1 MDVLHKPFPYT
12 TCQMRGHVNHE
23 ITLICETKQN
33 EKASPVRPNQIGN
46 PRKGNTP
53 PVNQKSVIFEKG
65 NYSTRT
71 CVDLMNNAV
80 AT

>member
-33 EKASPVRPNQIGN
+33 EKVLFVRLNQIGN
-46 PRKGNTP
+46 LRKGNTSF
-53 PVNQKSVIFEKG
+53 VS
-65 NYSTRT
+65 
-71 CVDLMNNAV
+71 
-80 AT
+80 